1 MYDAILNNFLL
12 QETAK
17 LSQPVLDFVDN
28 SVVIYDTGVD
38 AVLDEQIGNAYRQA
52 VEAIDQWMRM
62 LVAFDSI
69 ENDGNVFGVTLELP
83 NGTHEYECKSSVLG
97 VVIDTYSLPMVH
109 TPIGDMDYF
118 IYRCI
123 VDIKDNPVMLFYK
136 AMQKQIHRVHVLI
149 TLDPDG
155 YNDDLI
161 TSAILEMC
169 GICDPLNVCRLD
181 SCLTHI
187 DEFFAA
193 HGFHE
198 GYAGQEGEL

>member
-1 MYDAILNNFLL
+1 MYDAILNKFLL

-52 VEAIDQWMRM
+52 VLAIDHWMRM
-62 LVAFDSI
+62 LVAFDAI
-69 ENDGNVFGVTLELP
+69 ENGGNVSGISLELP
-83 NGTHEYECKSSVLG
+83 DGTHNYSCNSSVSG
-97 VVIDTYSLPMVH
+97 VVTDTYSQPLVH

-118 IYRCI
+118 TYRCI

-136 AMQKQIHRVHVLI
+136 AMQKQINRVHNLI

-155 YNDDLI
+155 YRDDLI
-161 TSAILEMC
+161 TPAILEMC

-187 DEFFAA
+187 DEFFEA

-198 GYAGQEGEL
+198 GQGGRV

>member
-1 MYDAILNNFLL
+1 M
-12 QETAK
+12 
-17 LSQPVLDFVDN
+17 LDFVDN

-83 NGTHEYECKSSVLG
+83 NGTHEYECKSSVSG
-97 VVIDTYSLPMVH
+97 VVRDGTSLPVVH
-109 TPIGDMDYF
+109 TPIGDFNYF
-118 IYRCI
+118 VYRCI
-123 VDIKDNPVMLFYK
+123 VDIPDNPVMLFYK
-136 AMQKQIHRVHVLI
+136 AMQEQIHRVHVLI

-161 TSAILEMC
+161 TPAILELC
-169 GICDPLNVCRLD
+169 GIHDPLDICRLD

-187 DEFFAA
+187 DEFFDA

-198 GYAGQEGEL
+198 GWGSV

>member
-83 NGTHEYECKSSVLG
+83 NGTHEYECKSSVSG
-97 VVIDTYSLPMVH
+97 VVRDGTSLPVVH
-109 TPIGDMDYF
+109 TPIGDFNYF

-123 VDIKDNPVMLFYK
+123 VDIPDNPVMLFYK
-136 AMQKQIHRVHVLI
+136 AMQEQIHRVHVLI

-161 TSAILEMC
+161 TPAILELC
-169 GICDPLNVCRLD
+169 GIHDPLDICRLD

-187 DEFFAA
+187 DEFFDA
-193 HGFHE
+193 HVFMK
-198 GYAGQEGEL
+198 GE

>member
-1 MYDAILNNFLL
+1 MYDAILKKFLL

-62 LVAFDSI
+62 VVAFDVI
-69 ENDGNVFGVTLELP
+69 ENGGNVSGISLELP
-83 NGTHEYECKSSVLG
+83 DGTHEYVCNSPVSG

-198 GYAGQEGEL
+198 GYAGQEG

>member
-97 VVIDTYSLPMVH
+97 VVTDTKSLPMIH
-109 TPIGDMDYF
+109 TPIGDVDYF

-123 VDIKDNPVMLFYK
+123 VDITENPVMLFYK
-136 AMQKQIHRVHVLI
+136 AMQEQIHRVHVLI

-161 TSAILEMC
+161 TPAILELC
-169 GICDPLNVCRLD
+169 GIHDPLDICRLD

-187 DEFFAA
+187 DEFFDA

-198 GYAGQEGEL
+198 GWGSV

>member
-1 MYDAILNNFLL
+1 MYDANLTNYLM

-28 SVVIYDTGVD
+28 SIVTYDTGAD
-38 AVLDEQIGNAYRQA
+38 PALDEQIRDAYRQA
-52 VEAIDQWMRM
+52 VLAIDQWMRM
-62 LVAFDSI
+62 LVAFDAI
-69 ENDGNVFGVTLELP
+69 ENGGNVSGISLELP
-83 NGTHEYECKSSVLG
+83 DGTHNYSCNSSVSG
-97 VVIDTYSLPMVH
+97 VVTYAYSQPLVH

-118 IYRCI
+118 TYRCI

-136 AMQKQIHRVHVLI
+136 AMQEQIHRVHVLI

-161 TSAILEMC
+161 TPAILELC
-169 GICDPLNVCRLD
+169 GIHDPLDICRLD

-187 DEFFAA
+187 DEFFDA

-198 GYAGQEGEL
+198 GWGSV

>member
-62 LVAFDSI
+62 LVAFDAI
-69 ENDGNVFGVTLELP
+69 ENGGNVSGISLELP
-83 NGTHEYECKSSVLG
+83 DGTHEYVCNSSVSG
-97 VVIDTYSLPMVH
+97 VVTDTYSLPLVR
-109 TPIGDMDYF
+109 TPIGDLDYF
-118 IYRCI
+118 CYRAI
-123 VDIKDNPVMLFYK
+123 VDIPNNPVLLFYK
-136 AMQKQIHRVHVLI
+136 AMQKQINRVHNLI

-161 TSAILEMC
+161 TPAILEMC

-198 GYAGQEGEL
+198 GYAGQEG

>member
-83 NGTHEYECKSSVLG
+83 NGTHEYECKSSVSG
-97 VVIDTYSLPMVH
+97 VVRDGTSLPVVH
-109 TPIGDMDYF
+109 TPIGDFNYF

-123 VDIKDNPVMLFYK
+123 VDIPDNPVMLFYK
-136 AMQKQIHRVHVLI
+136 AMQEQIHRVHVLI

-161 TSAILEMC
+161 TPAILELC
-169 GICDPLNVCRLD
+169 GIHDPLDICRLD

-187 DEFFAA
+187 DEFFDAN
-193 HGFHE
+193 GFHE
-198 GYAGQEGEL
+198 GWGSV

>member
-1 MYDAILNNFLL
+1 MYNKILEQFLIE
-12 QETAK
+12 ETAK
-17 LSQPVLDFVDN
+17 LSRPVLDFVDN
-28 SVVIYDTGVD
+28 SIVTYDTGAD
-38 AVLDEQIGNAYRQA
+38 PVLDEKIKDAYMLA
-52 VEAIDQWMRM
+52 VEAIDSWMRM
-62 LVAFDSI
+62 VVAFDAVENGSDVYSI
-69 ENDGNVFGVTLELP
+69 SLELP
-83 NGTHEYECKSSVLG
+83 DGMHMYQCVSG
-97 VVIDTYSLPMVH
+97 VDYAPHRLPVVH
-109 TPIGDMDYF
+109 TPIGDLDYF
-118 IYRCI
+118 CYRAI

-136 AMQKQIHRVHVLI
+136 AIQKQIQRVHTLI

-187 DEFFAA
+187 DDFFDA

-198 GYAGQEGEL
+198 GQGGRV

>member
-1 MYDAILNNFLL
+1 MYDAILNKFLL

-52 VEAIDQWMRM
+52 VSAIDQWMRM
-62 LVAFDSI
+62 LVAFDAI
-69 ENDGNVFGVTLELP
+69 ENGGNVFGVTLELP
-83 NGTHEYECKSSVLG
+83 DGTHEYVCHSSVLG
-97 VVIDTYSLPMVH
+97 VVTDTKSLPIIH

-123 VDIKDNPVMLFYK
+123 VDIPDNPVMLFYK
-136 AMQKQIHRVHVLI
+136 AMQEQLHRVHVLI

-161 TSAILEMC
+161 TPAILELC
-169 GICDPLNVCRLD
+169 GIHDPLDICRLD

-187 DEFFAA
+187 DEFFDA

-198 GYAGQEGEL
+198 RWGSV